1 MEYLFVSNGKTEL
14 VLVPKSELDRLLLN
28 KLFEQGEVTVEKI
41 SQPIG
46 ILGKSVQDS
55 FVIRKKQPADD
66 TDKA

>member
-28 KLFEQGEVTVEKI
+28 KLFEQGEVTVAKI

-55 FVIRKKQPADD
+55 FVISKKIPDD
-66 TDKA
+66 NSEA